1 MARMMIKGEHCFS
14 CGLMQ
19 FKVLG
24 ARCSLLAC
32 CLVQQWRVA
41 MHAEQAL
48 DGYSLPMR
56 RGEIMMMATR
66 VRADTGS

>member
-1 MARMMIKGEHCFS
+1 MNVGFAVQQFLQQDTKNMARMMIKGEHCFS

-32 CLVQQWRVA
+32 CLA
-41 MHAEQAL
+41 CSSGE
-48 DGYSLPMR
+48 SLCMLNRPW
-56 RGEIMMMATR
+56 
-66 VRADTGS
+66 TGIACR

>member
-1 MARMMIKGEHCFS
+1 MNVGFAVQQFLQQDTKKNMARMMIKGEHCFS

-19 FKVLG
+19 FEVLG

-48 DGYSLPMR
+48 DG
-56 RGEIMMMATR
+56 
-66 VRADTGS
+66 